1 MKPNRPKNRTRPRQ
15 PNKNLPLFIVGAGLI
30 LISIGAAFAIPR
42 ASAAVAENQIGV
54 TPVEVN
60 FAAPD
65 VQITDLQGNPV
76 ALSDYRGQVVLYNA
90 WATWCPPCKA
100 EMPVLQ
106 AYYEKYKDQGF
117 MVIAI
122 EDGQPIDEVT
132 AFARQYGLTFQVWPD
147 LEWKATTAWGIEAL
161 PTSYVIDRDGIARL
175 TWTGE
180 VTARVLEQYVTP
192 LITGN

>member
-1 MKPNRPKNRTRPRQ
+1 MNPNPPKTRVRPR
-15 PNKNLPLFIVGAGLI
+15 KSSANLSLFIIGAGLI
-30 LISIGAAFAIPR
+30 MLSIGAVFAIPK

-122 EDGQPIDEVT
+122 EDGQPVDEVA

-147 LEWKATTAWGIEAL
+147 LEWKATITWGIEAL
-161 PTSYVIDRDGIARL
+161 PTSYVIDRNGVARL

-180 VTARVLEQYVTP
+180 VSARVLEQYVTP
-192 LITGN
+192 IITGN